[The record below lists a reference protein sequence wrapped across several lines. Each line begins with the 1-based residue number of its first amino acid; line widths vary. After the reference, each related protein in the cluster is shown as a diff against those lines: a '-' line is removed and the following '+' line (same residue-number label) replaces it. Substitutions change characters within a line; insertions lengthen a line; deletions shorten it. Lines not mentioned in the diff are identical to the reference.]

1 MLTSFCELHGYLGS
15 GTLNAEMEEGAP
27 QSRQDQCWLPTGLLE
42 DPLPPAL
49 GHNTGDT
56 AAQSMHSLQNE
67 LVERTHLRPNSPP
80 FSLQIEMST
89 FATLGQLSWI
99 DDCPSW
105 GILGKEVE

>member
-56 AAQSMHSLQNE
+56 EAQSMHTLQNE
-67 LVERTHLRPNSPP
+67 IVENVICISR
-80 FSLQIEMST
+80 
-89 FATLGQLSWI
+89 
-99 DDCPSW
+99 
-105 GILGKEVE
+105 ILMFTSALYYNYKTIVL